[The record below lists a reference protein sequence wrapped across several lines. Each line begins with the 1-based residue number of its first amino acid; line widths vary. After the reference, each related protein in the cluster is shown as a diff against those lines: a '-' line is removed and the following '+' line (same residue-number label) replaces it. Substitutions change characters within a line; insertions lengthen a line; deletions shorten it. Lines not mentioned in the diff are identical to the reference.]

1 MFSVSF
7 RLLLF
12 ENIYQKVDVPSGD
25 KILGIG
31 RRFFLFVL
39 KWQCT
44 LNLNWYSWKTTQEN
58 QIKAEV
64 TKVNHSLFKDN
75 IILHK

>member
-12 ENIYQKVDVPSGD
+12 ENIYQKIEVPSGD

-31 RRFFLFVL
+31 RRFFF
-39 KWQCT
+39 
-44 LNLNWYSWKTTQEN
+44 YS
-58 QIKAEV
+58 
-64 TKVNHSLFKDN
+64 DN
-75 IILHK
+75 IH

>member
-12 ENIYQKVDVPSGD
+12 ENIYQKIEVPSGD

-31 RRFFLFVL
+31 RRFFFFIV
-39 KWQCT
+39 
-44 LNLNWYSWKTTQEN
+44 TTYIKSKLVFLEN
-58 QIKAEV
+58 NTEKSN
-64 TKVNHSLFKDN
+64 KGRNN
-75 IILHK
+75 